1 MDKMED
7 ALHTRRSRQ
16 YTTNLRKK
24 IINKLPK
31 FKGGDL
37 VRYLLRREKF
47 SKESALSGSW
57 TREIYRILRVH
68 RAHSFKPMHTYTLCK
83 LNTTV
88 PVPGLPSLPE
98 HQIKKQPS
106 HLDKHFPSNASSRS
120 KKTRCS
126 SSGKITTYLLGN
138 RGDTTTTK
146 GIDPGKIPSCCWENG
161 RHRRMP
167 TFYLFHSH

>member
-1 MDKMED
+1 MDKMQD
-7 ALHTRRSRQ
+7 ALRTRRSRQ

-31 FKGGDL
+31 FKEGDL

-47 SKESALSGSW
+47 SKEFALSGSW
-57 TREIYRILRVH
+57 TREIYQILRVH
-68 RAHSFKPMHTYTLCK
+68 GAHSFKPMHTYTLCK

-106 HLDKHFPSNASSRS
+106 HLNKHFPSNASSRS
-120 KKTRCS
+120 EKTGCS

-138 RGDTTTTK
+138 RGETTTTK
-146 GIDPGKIPSCCWENG
+146 GIDKIPSCWENCQNG

>member
-7 ALHTRRSRQ
+7 ALRTRRSRQ

-31 FKGGDL
+31 FKEGDL

-83 LNTTV
+83 TQHDRACPGTTFLART
-88 PVPGLPSLPE
+88 PNKKSNHHTSTNISRRTHPQE
-98 HQIKKQPS
+98 AKKQGARQVAR
-106 HLDKHFPSNASSRS
+106 LR
-120 KKTRCS
+120 R
-126 SSGKITTYLLGN
+126 TYLG
-138 RGDTTTTK
+138 TEA
-146 GIDPGKIPSCCWENG
+146 IP
-161 RHRRMP
+161 R
-167 TFYLFHSH
+167 